1 MRKRRRTMS
10 LLIVLVACAGG
21 SLLLAGSA
29 AAAIDVEPLVQFLD
43 RGVPSV
49 DKAATDAIDG
59 STSVR
64 DYLGNAAADQEANRL
79 LYGFDPEEEAP
90 TSEEI
95 RNDTDW
101 CMWSALTQ
109 SAVQITGGDTTS
121 DDGTQLTPAQILASN
136 ISPCLSSHLDAT
148 GDQINTLTNTLVMLA
163 QNQSGSQNAPNWSS
177 QDALTYYPNGWA
189 NWFNYAASTIP
200 PAS

>member
-1 MRKRRRTMS
+1 
-10 LLIVLVACAGG
+10 
-21 SLLLAGSA
+21 LLAGSA
-29 AAAIDVEPLVQFLD
+29 AAVDVEPLVQFLD
-43 RGVPSV
+43 RSVPRV
-49 DKAATDAIDG
+49 DEGATDAIESSRNYFGDV
-59 STSVR
+59 T
-64 DYLGNAAADQEANRL
+64 ADKEANRL

-109 SAVQITGGDTTS
+109 SAVQITNDDTTS
-121 DDGTQLTPAQILASN
+121 ADGTQLTPAQILASN
-136 ISPCLSSHLDAT
+136 ISPCLASHLDAT
-148 GDQINTLTNTLVMLA
+148 GDQVNTLTNTLVMLA

-177 QDALTYYPNGWA
+177 QDALTYYPSGWA